1 MSDGGA
7 NPYVAVAT
15 VLEAARL
22 GVIDRFAP
30 GSPEDLDGIE
40 HVRAERHTPPTLTR
54 ALDRLEK
61 DRRLIE
67 ALNSLLV
74 EAFLVLKRDEAK
86 RLKNGHID
94 QIRDY
99 YLPFL

>member
-1 MSDGGA
+1 MVEGA
-7 NPYVAVAT
+7 RQRP
-15 VLEAARL
+15 AR
-22 GVIDRFAP
+22 
-30 GSPEDLDGIE
+30 
-40 HVRAERHTPPTLTR
+40 RALPISQRPTLTR

-67 ALNSLLV
+67 ALNPLLV

>member
-1 MSDGGA
+1 MVGA

-22 GVIDRFAP
+22 GVIDRLGP

-54 ALDRLEK
+54 TLDMLEK

-86 RLKNGHID
+86 QLKNGHID

>member
-1 MSDGGA
+1 MSQ
-7 NPYVAVAT
+7 
-15 VLEAARL
+15 R
-22 GVIDRFAP
+22 
-30 GSPEDLDGIE
+30 
-40 HVRAERHTPPTLTR
+40 PTLTR
-54 ALDRLEK
+54 AL
-61 DRRLIE
+61 
-67 ALNSLLV
+67 NPLLV